1 MTERIFQSYCLQLCP
16 AGLSTLT
23 FTLLLQRAT
32 HGLDRAVPTSPSS
45 GVTLEL
51 SKTDNSKIMPSFCL
65 GKTVL
70 SSSSNPIN
78 GSLTTVYVSKCRK
91 KRGEKKRKRK
101 KRFKEKKKRD
111 FKVKTL
117 CLIFFMNNA
126 MAAVWHRAFCPH
138 HGFSIIRILKV
149 YFHLSPTFIGR
160 YLTIQ

>member
-1 MTERIFQSYCLQLCP
+1 MTKIFHSYCLQLCS

-23 FTLLLQRAT
+23 FTLLLQRGT
-32 HGLDRAVPTSPSS
+32 HGLDRAVPISPSS

-91 KRGEKKRKRK
+91 KRGKK
-101 KRFKEKKKRD
+101 KEKEKRD
-111 FKVKTL
+111 LKKKKKEISRSKL
-117 CLIFFMNNA
+117 C
-126 MAAVWHRAFCPH
+126 V
-138 HGFSIIRILKV
+138 
-149 YFHLSPTFIGR
+149 
-160 YLTIQ
+160 